1 MQSVYSEM
9 VESVGYDSDTG
20 EMTVAFIKG
29 RGVRVREACQE
40 EVALD
45 LANAASVGGMM
56 NSTTSKEDTP
66 SDRSVNSVAF
76 KEMAVKIDHNV
87 GSTPSVARR

>member
-1 MQSVYSEM
+1 MGRWQQSVYSEM

-29 RGVRVREACQE
+29 GEYVYEGVPE

-56 NSTTSKEDTP
+56 NSDIKGRYP
-66 SDRSVNSVAF
+66 F
-76 KEMAVKIDHNV
+76 
-87 GSTPSVARR
+87 RRIG